1 MLLEAG
7 ILIAT
12 IRTSGYYCGMK
23 VSELLQQARLMNNI
37 NALVRS
43 IITYAVCIPLAAIIG
58 YMLTKPLDY
67 SAAAFYS
74 MIVIILIFPI
84 IARFHHPLMFLCYN
98 LPINLF
104 FVKTSPSIGMV
115 MIMISL
121 SISIFDRILSRRSQF
136 ISVPEMTVPLVILMA
151 VVFFTAEVTGGFGLK
166 SLGSDV
172 YGGKK
177 YAFLI
182 VGIIGYF
189 AFTARPIPPEKATLY
204 VSMYLLG
211 GVLSA
216 VSDLVPLVP
225 SGLRFIYLFIPPSG
239 AGIDSLGNY
248 DNLELGVSRLSGV
261 SFAASIFYLWML
273 AYYGVRGIFMSGKI
287 WRITLLAIAFL
298 LIGLGGYRS
307 LFMLA
312 LSVFAILFFM
322 EKMHRSP
329 LMFVFLLLGV
339 VAVGLVIPFASRLPF
354 VMQRGLSFLPLDFNQ
369 EAIAS
374 AEASSNWRI
383 TLWTDMAQQIPKYF
397 FVGKGYAISL
407 EDWSNIQSS
416 ANANTVGGEN
426 DSLALSS
433 DFHNGPLSVIIPFG
447 IWGVF
452 AFTWIIG
459 VAIWI
464 LYRNYRYG
472 RPDIKRANRY
482 LLAIFISKFLIF
494 MTVFGALQGD
504 IGTLLSFV
512 GLSIALNYG
521 VAKAGGQP
529 LPQPAAINPPPS
541 RLLLRPRPVLARQ
554 PQA

>member
-1 MLLEAG
+1 
-7 ILIAT
+7 
-12 IRTSGYYCGMK
+12 
-23 VSELLQQARLMNNI
+23 MNNI

-74 MIVIILIFPI
+74 MIVIVLIFPI

-121 SISIFDRILSRRSQF
+121 GISIFDRILSRRSHF
-136 ISVPEMTVPLVILMA
+136 ISVPEMTLPLTILLA

-166 SLGSDV
+166 SLGSVV

-182 VGIIGYF
+182 IGIIGYF

-225 SGLRFIYLFIPPSG
+225 SGLRFIYLFITPSG
-239 AGIDSLGNY
+239 AGVDSLGNY
-248 DNLELGVSRLSGV
+248 DNLELGVSRLSGI
-261 SFAASIFYLWML
+261 SFAASIFYLWLL
-273 AYYGVRGIFMSGKI
+273 AYYGVRGIFMTGKI
-287 WRITLLAIAFL
+287 WRIGLLALAFV

-307 LFMLA
+307 LIMLA
-312 LSVFAILFFM
+312 LGVFAMLFVM

-329 LMFVFLLLGV
+329 LMFIFLLLGIIM
-339 VAVGLVIPFASRLPF
+339 VGLVIPFASRLPF

-369 EAIAS
+369 EAVAS

-383 TLWTDMAQQIPKYF
+383 ALWTGMAEQIPKYF

-407 EDWSNIQSS
+407 EDWSNIQSA
-416 ANANTVGGEN
+416 ANANTLGGEN

-452 AFTWIIG
+452 AFTWIMG
-459 VAIWI
+459 VSIWI

-472 RPDIKRANRY
+472 LTALKKLNRY

-494 MTVFGALQGD
+494 LTVFGALQGD
-504 IGTLLSFV
+504 IGTFLSFV

-529 LPQPAAINPPPS
+529 LPLPAASNPPPS

>member
-1 MLLEAG
+1 
-7 ILIAT
+7 
-12 IRTSGYYCGMK
+12 MK

-84 IARFHHPLMFLCYN
+84 IARFHHPLLFLCYN

-104 FVKTSPSIGMV
+104 FIKTNPSIGMV
-115 MIMISL
+115 MIMVSL

-136 ISVPEMTVPLVILMA
+136 ISVPEMTVPLVILVA
-151 VVFFTAEVTGGFGLK
+151 IVFFTAEVTGGFGLK

-182 VGIIGYF
+182 VGIISYF
-189 AFTARPIPPEKATLY
+189 AFTARPIPAEKASMY

-211 GVLSA
+211 GVLCA
-216 VSDLVPLVP
+216 VSDLVPVVP
-225 SGLRFIYLFIPPSG
+225 SGLRFIYLFISPSG
-239 AGIDSLGNY
+239 AGLDSMGNY
-248 DNLELGVSRLSGV
+248 DSLELGVSRLSGV

-273 AYYGVRGIFMSGKI
+273 AFYGVRGIFMTGKI
-287 WRITLLAIAFL
+287 WRVALFGMTFVM
-298 LIGLGGYRS
+298 IGLGGYRS
-307 LFMLA
+307 LIMAALA
-312 LSVFAILFFM
+312 VFIILFFM

-329 LMFVFLLLGV
+329 LMFIFLLLGV

-383 TLWTDMAQQIPKYF
+383 ALWTGMAEQIPKYF
-397 FVGKGYAISL
+397 FLGKGYALSL
-407 EDWSNIQSS
+407 EDWSNIQSAAAGS
-416 ANANTVGGEN
+416 GLGGEN
-426 DSLALSS
+426 DNLAISS

-447 IWGVF
+447 VWGVF
-452 AFTWIIG
+452 AF
-459 VAIWI
+459 IWI
-464 LYRNYRYG
+464 MGVGVWILFRNYRYG
-472 RPDIKRANRY
+472 LPALQRSNRY
-482 LLAIFISKFLIF
+482 LLAIFVTKFLIF
-494 MTVFGALQGD
+494 MTVFGAFQGD
-504 IGTLLSFV
+504 LGTFLSLI
-512 GLSIALNYG
+512 GLSVALNYG

-529 LPQPAAINPPPS
+529 LPQPSVNNPPPN

-554 PQA
+554 PQG